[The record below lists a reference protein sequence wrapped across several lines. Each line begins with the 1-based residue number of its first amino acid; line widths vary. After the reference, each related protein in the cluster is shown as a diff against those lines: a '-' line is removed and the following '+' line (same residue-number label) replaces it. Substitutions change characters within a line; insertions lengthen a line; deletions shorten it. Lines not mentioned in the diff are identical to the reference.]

1 MKSLD
6 AFFTSFSGPIY
17 LVLNIDNQAD
27 SYVEMKKKVAITKK
41 KPGIF
46 TVNDIQK
53 KKKKKKKTT
62 KKTTKKQG
70 AIALSLTNNYILE

>member
-6 AFFTSFSGPIY
+6 AFFTSFSGPVY

-53 KKKKKKKTT
+53 KKQQQQQ
-62 KKTTKKQG
+62 KTTKKQG